1 MKQLVNKTG
10 GNIHNEAF
18 RIALLEWRNTPS
30 ELGRSPAQVLFGRP
44 LRGCLPVHPSQLGDP
59 ENVQAHREAKACLAQ
74 KRKRKHDRTAQSLP
88 ALAIGDSVRVQD
100 RVTSKWDKCGVITSR
115 RASGSYVIRMEN
127 GSVTTR
133 NRRLLRLQVNLT
145 ETTAAPNRRVTVSD
159 RVDSFPGHSRSWRRG
174 TTPKRAV
181 TNCSSP
187 TKDKNAVGRGTGGE
201 VEHAGPLGPDTGWS
215 VHVARKKRS
224 TVTSSSQS
232 AMQRRS
238 GTRGSTWA
246 RHGMVHVAREERR
259 FTKARFLGMAHRPEV
274 LLAHDRGTLPAA
286 SNDR

>member
-100 RVTSKWDKCGVITSR
+100 RVTSQWDKCGVITSR

-159 RVDSFPGHSRSWRRG
+159 RVDV
-174 TTPKRAV
+174 RAI
-181 TNCSSP
+181 P
-187 TKDKNAVGRGTGGE
+187 GRGDGVRSGDHAE
-201 VEHAGPLGPDTGWS
+201 ARGWPNECNSHAG
-215 VHVARKKRS
+215 
-224 TVTSSSQS
+224 QS
-232 AMQRRS
+232 
-238 GTRGSTWA
+238 
-246 RHGMVHVAREERR
+246 
-259 FTKARFLGMAHRPEV
+259 L
-274 LLAHDRGTLPAA
+274 AA
-286 SNDR
+286 SAAIC